1 MLFFPVSKCRENV
14 KGRLGRSFPLGPQ
27 ARRYLRGFLII
38 LVDEGLISVI
48 IRDEQSQTDEGSI
61 PIFQC

>member
-14 KGRLGRSFPLGPQ
+14 KCRLGRFFPLGPQ
-27 ARRYLRGFLII
+27 AWRYLRGFLII